1 MDAHPESDSVR
12 LFVALELDEKAQAL
26 LADYQQRL
34 AGLDRAVR
42 WVRPEQIH
50 LTLKF
55 LGEVPDAEVVP
66 IARALDELAAHE
78 PFEFEIEGI
87 GTFGSP
93 RSPRVVWVGVR
104 MPNPPLMALQKDC
117 ESVLSDLGY
126 PPEGRAFKPHLTLGR
141 VKDPRAGRDI
151 REAVSSVQAQVSG
164 RLMQRA
170 EQVILFESI
179 LRPQGS
185 QYIATHKIMLRK
197 D

>member
-1 MDAHPESDSVR
+1 MDAHPGRYSVR

-55 LGEVPDAEVVP
+55 LGEVPEAQVEP
-66 IARALDELAAHE
+66 IAKALDELAAHE

-93 RSPRVVWVGVR
+93 RSPRVIWVGVR
-104 MPNPPLMALQKDC
+104 MPNPPLTNLQKAC
-117 ESVLSDLGY
+117 EKSLAELGFA
-126 PPEGRAFKPHLTLGR
+126 PEERAFKPHLTLGR

-151 REAVSSVQAQVSG
+151 GEAVSNVQTQVIG
-164 RLMQRA
+164 RLVQRA
-170 EQVILFESI
+170 GQVILFESI

-185 QYIATHKIMLRK
+185 QYIAMHKIMLRK
-197 D
+197 G